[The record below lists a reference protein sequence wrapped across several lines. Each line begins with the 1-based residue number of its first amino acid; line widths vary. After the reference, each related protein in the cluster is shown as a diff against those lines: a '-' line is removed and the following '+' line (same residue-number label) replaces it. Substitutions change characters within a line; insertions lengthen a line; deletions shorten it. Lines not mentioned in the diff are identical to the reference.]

1 MNASLQRIVD
11 KIISAPRMNPDEI
24 VDGSLLLQL
33 ELVQS
38 GARYSEDDLFEALK
52 MLGLPPEEQASW
64 FERYASWV

>member
-1 MNASLQRIVD
+1 MNAALQRIVD
-11 KIISAPRMNPDEI
+11 KITSGPRANPDEI

-38 GARYSEDDLFEALK
+38 GARFSEDDLFEALK

>member
-1 MNASLQRIVD
+1 MNASLQRIVE
-11 KIISAPRMNPDEI
+11 KITSAPRMNPDEI

>member
-1 MNASLQRIVD
+1 MNAALQRIVD
-11 KIISAPRMNPDEI
+11 KINSAPRANPDEI

-38 GARYSEDDLFEALK
+38 GARFSEDDLFEALK